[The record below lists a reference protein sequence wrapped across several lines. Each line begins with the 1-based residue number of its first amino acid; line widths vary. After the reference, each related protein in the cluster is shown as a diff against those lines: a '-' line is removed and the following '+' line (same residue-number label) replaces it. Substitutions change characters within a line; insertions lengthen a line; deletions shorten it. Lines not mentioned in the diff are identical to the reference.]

1 MTYLFSFLFTLSLSL
16 RSPLLFC
23 ERQGID
29 ADEGACGG
37 DRWWMA
43 VTAVGRSTGTQ
54 LDKNMECS
62 NVQTFNESK
71 PLLHNNQIYNY
82 LPQDYDMTDDDICA
96 QITIETSSSTD
107 VLVKINDIAPKQDQ
121 LLPILDENE
130 YLDDNVST
138 PSYLYGFLF

>member
-1 MTYLFSFLFTLSLSL
+1 MGPTYQSVKTIKINIRPIYDLPFLLLLYPFSLSL
-16 RSPLLFC
+16 RSPLLLC
-23 ERQGID
+23 EPQGID

-54 LDKNMECS
+54 SDKNMECS

-82 LPQDYDMTDDDICA
+82 LPQGM
-96 QITIETSSSTD
+96 
-107 VLVKINDIAPKQDQ
+107 L
-121 LLPILDENE
+121 
-130 YLDDNVST
+130 
-138 PSYLYGFLF
+138 